1 MHISGPMQFKKP
13 CFSRVNCSFLI
24 DEELESLASL
34 GEGMYFNRLLRM
46 KSGEENGEFVFVT
59 DTEFSYLQSIDVI
72 GSLHTFNPIQKVR
85 K

>member
-1 MHISGPMQFKKP
+1 MDP
-13 CFSRVNCSFLI
+13 CSSRSLVFQGLTSFLI

-46 KSGEENGEFVFVT
+46 NSGEENGEFVFVT
-59 DTEFSYLQSIDVI
+59 DTEFSYLQSVDVI